1 MNKFT
6 KLSLCLCL
14 LATVLFSA
22 CEKEYDS
29 IETIDDAAIQAFVKA
44 SSVKYTKDTKGYY
57 YSITN
62 PGTGAAVKNSD
73 SVFYSYKFKTLNG
86 QLLNQTSDFFI
97 PGTFL
102 GYTDQFT
109 ISGTSYLLTPV
120 REVLSKLN
128 RGGTASLIL
137 PSNLAFGKNGLSGIN
152 VGSNENILVEL
163 GLYTESKIHDINE
176 LELNNFLRSN
186 NLTAIKDPTRVRY
199 IVTQQGTG
207 DQVLSSSTI
216 SVNYTGRLLTGTVF
230 NPATTAP
237 VSFKLAETITGWG
250 ILKNFKAGTKLRLF
264 IPSDLGYGQIGSID
278 QTTGRPDGRIPS
290 NMDLDF
296 DIEIVSVTN

>member
-6 KLSLCLCL
+6 KLSLCLGL

-29 IETIDDAAIQAFVKA
+29 IETVDDAAIQTFIKT
-44 SSVKYTKDTKGYY
+44 SNVKYTKDATGYY
-57 YSITN
+57 YNISAQ
-62 PGTGAAVKNSD
+62 GSGAALKNSD
-73 SVFYSYKFKTLNG
+73 SVYYSYKFKTLNG
-86 QLLNQTSDFFI
+86 QLLNQSSDVMI

-102 GYTDQFT
+102 GYTDRFT
-109 ISGTSYLLTPV
+109 ISSSSFVFTPI

-128 RGGTASLIL
+128 RGGTATLIM
-137 PSNLAFGKNGLSGIN
+137 PSNLAFGKNGLSTIN

-163 GLYTESKIHDINE
+163 GIYTESKIHEINE
-176 LELNNFLRSN
+176 LEINNFLISN
-186 NLTAIKDPTRVRY
+186 SLTAVKDPSRVRY

-207 DQVLSSSTI
+207 NQVLSSSTLI
-216 SVNYTGRLLTGTVF
+216 LNYTGRLLNGTSF
-230 NPATTAP
+230 DSNTAGTFSTT
-237 VSFKLAETITGWG
+237 LAEVIPGWN

-264 IPSDLGYGQIGSID
+264 IPSDLAYGQA
-278 QTTGRPDGRIPS
+278 GRVDTSTSTYVIPP
-290 NMDLDF
+290 NAVLDF

>member
-6 KLSLCLCL
+6 KLSLCLGL

-29 IETIDDAAIQAFVKA
+29 IETVDDAAIQTFIKA
-44 SSVKYTKDTKGYY
+44 SNVKYTKDATGYY
-57 YSITN
+57 YNISAQ
-62 PGTGAAVKNSD
+62 GSGAAVKNSD
-73 SVFYSYKFKTLNG
+73 SVYYSYKFKTLNG
-86 QLLNQTSDFFI
+86 QLLNQSSDVMI

-102 GYTDQFT
+102 GYTDRFT
-109 ISGTSYLLTPV
+109 ISSSSFVFTPI

-128 RGGTASLIL
+128 RGGTATLIM
-137 PSNLAFGKNGLSGIN
+137 PSNLAFGKNGLSAIN

-163 GLYTESKIHDINE
+163 GIYTESKIHEINE
-176 LELNNFLRSN
+176 LEINSFLISN
-186 NLTAIKDPTRVRY
+186 SLTAIKDPSRVRY

-207 DQVLSSSTI
+207 NQVLSSSTLI
-216 SVNYTGRLLTGTVF
+216 LNYTGRLLNGTTF
-230 NPATTAP
+230 DSNTAGTFSTT
-237 VSFKLAETITGWG
+237 LAEVIPGWN

-264 IPSDLGYGQIGSID
+264 IPSDLAYGQA
-278 QTTGRPDGRIPS
+278 GRVDTSTSTYVIPP
-290 NMDLDF
+290 NAVLDF